1 MEFKDR
7 LKLIIDR
14 TGDTIVA
21 VSKVCGVA
29 KNTLHNYLNGS
40 QPPKAQ
46 FLELLKKHYT
56 WINLN
61 WLLVGDGEPF
71 IEDKKQSSNN
81 VLHLQHERVI
91 REFDDKEFAIEINRA
106 LVALEKAS
114 MREFYKLGGYIK
126 ALAEQG
132 VEQTLDRRQSQR
144 RTVDDPDQIPNGQDR
159 RQGKDRRAAVKKK

>member
-21 VSKVCGVA
+21 VSKDCGVA

-46 FLELLKKHYT
+46 FLEQLKKHYT

-71 IEDKKQSSNN
+71 IEDKEQSSNN

-132 VEQTLDRRQSQR
+132 VEQYLDRRQSQR
-144 RTVDDPDQIPNGQDR
+144 RMVDDPDKIPNGQDR
-159 RQGKDRRAAVKKK
+159 RHGKDRRVAVEKK